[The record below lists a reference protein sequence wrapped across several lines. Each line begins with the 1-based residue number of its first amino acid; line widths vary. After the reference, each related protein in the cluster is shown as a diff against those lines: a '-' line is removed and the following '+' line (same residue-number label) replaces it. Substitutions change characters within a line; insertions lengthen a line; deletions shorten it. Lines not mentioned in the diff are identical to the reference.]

1 VAADAHRWVTQDEE
15 VAGLVESFTG
25 GNGGRGA
32 LGSRKEREESLGR
45 GDNWAS
51 RRSQAAWGGLEAVMA
66 GGSSAVPQLA

>member
-32 LGSRKEREESLGR
+32 LVSRKEREESLGR
-45 GDNWAS
+45 G
-51 RRSQAAWGGLEAVMA
+51 G
-66 GGSSAVPQLA
+66 